1 MASLRD
7 GDFRRQVPPAVA
19 DFVRSFFGAV
29 NGGRDKEALAHYE
42 RGWRDISSRFF
53 AAEPWPTLGDISGS
67 A

>member
-1 MASLRD
+1 MESRNMA
-7 GDFRRQVPPAVA
+7 DFRRQVPPPVA

-29 NGGRDKEALAHYE
+29 HAGRDKEALAHYE